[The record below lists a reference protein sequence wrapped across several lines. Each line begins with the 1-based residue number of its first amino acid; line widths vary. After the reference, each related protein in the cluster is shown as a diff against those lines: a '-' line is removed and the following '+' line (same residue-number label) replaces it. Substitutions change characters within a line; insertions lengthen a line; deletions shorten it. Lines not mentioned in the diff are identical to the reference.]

1 MTDQELEAIAGGYHG
16 DAFAVLGPH
25 AAEDSKRAWEVRA
38 FLPNAQEAEVI
49 IDGESIPMQRVH
61 ASGIFSAR
69 LDSQPSEY
77 RLRITDYQGQETEIE
92 DAYRFPPVLSDF
104 DLHLTSEGTNYEGY
118 NSFGAHVVTVEGVS
132 GTRFAVWA
140 PNAIVV
146 SVVGDFNDWDTRRH
160 PMRLRS
166 GGVWEIFIPGVGY
179 GTPYKYAVKSKFRG
193 YSQMKADPYGFGME
207 VPPKSASLVSDLD
220 SYEWQDQ
227 EWMERRATTKILDSP
242 VAFYEV
248 HLGSW
253 MRKEGHEH
261 LSYRELST
269 KLVDYVKR
277 MGYTHIELMPIAEH
291 PYSPSW
297 GYQVTG
303 YFAPTSRFGEPEDL
317 MYFIDCCHQ
326 AGIGVVMDWV
336 PAHFPKDSHGLAYFD
351 GTALYEHEDPR
362 LGEHRDWGTLIF
374 NFGRNEV
381 KSFLIS
387 NALFWLKKYHIDGLR
402 VDAVASMLYLDY
414 SRKAGEWL
422 PNMYG
427 GNENLDAIAFLRKT
441 NEVVHQVPGAM
452 TIAEESTAFTG
463 VSRPVYLNGLGFTMK
478 WNMGWMHDMLQYF
491 ERDPIH
497 RKYHQNDI
505 TFSMVYAFT
514 ENFVLP
520 ISHDEV
526 VYGKRALLDKMPGD
540 EWQRFANAR
549 AFMSYMY
556 THPGKKLL
564 FMGCEIG
571 QTAEWNSEADL
582 QWWLLQFDVHKKF
595 QTFCAALNEVY
606 KSQPALYEIDFQGWG
621 FEWIDFHDSQN
632 SVISFIRYGHR
643 REDFVVVVCNFTPQ
657 PHPGYRIGVPEPGDY
672 LELFNSD
679 AEMFGGSNMG
689 NGGRIRA
696 EAKPSHGRPAS
707 MSVIIPP
714 LGVLILKPARPLPP
728 LPEPTQTLET
738 TKS

>member
-1 MTDQELEAIAGGYHG
+1 MTDEQLEALAGGYHG

-25 AAEDSKRAWEVRA
+25 ATDEKNREWEIRA
-38 FLPNAQEAEVI
+38 FLPNSQEAEVVT
-49 IDGESIPMQRVH
+49 DGESIPMERVH
-61 ASGIFSAR
+61 AAGVFLAR
-69 LDSQPSEY
+69 LKEQPSDY
-77 RLRITDYQGQETEIE
+77 RLRITDYQGNQTEVE

-104 DLHLTSEGTNYEGY
+104 DLHLSSEGTNYEGY
-118 NSFGAHVVTVEGVS
+118 NSFGAHVVTVEGVT

-166 GGVWEIFIPGVGY
+166 GGVWEIFIPNVGV
-179 GTPYKYAVKSKFRG
+179 GTPYKYAVKSRYRG
-193 YSQMKADPYGFGME
+193 YSQMKADPYGFWME
-207 VPPKSASLVSDLD
+207 TPPKSASLVADLD
-220 SYEWQDQ
+220 GYEWHDHD
-227 EWMERRATTKILDSP
+227 WMEQRAKTKILDSP

-253 MRKEGHEH
+253 RRKEGHQQ
-261 LSYRELST
+261 LSYRELAVT
-269 KLVDYVKR
+269 LVEYVKR

-303 YFAPTSRFGEPEDL
+303 YFAPTSRFGEPKDL

-326 AGIGVVMDWV
+326 NGIGVIMDWV

-381 KSFLIS
+381 RSFLIS

-414 SRKAGEWL
+414 SRKAGEWV

-427 GNENLDAIAFLRKT
+427 GNENLDAISFLRKA
-441 NEVVHQVPGAM
+441 NEVVHQVPGAI
-452 TIAEESTAFTG
+452 TVAEESTAFTG

-478 WNMGWMHDMLQYF
+478 WNMGWMHDMLEYF
-491 ERDPIH
+491 SKDPIH

-526 VYGKRALLDKMPGD
+526 VYGKKALLDKMPGD

-564 FMGCEIG
+564 FMGSEIG
-571 QTAEWNSEADL
+571 QTAEWNSEADV
-582 QWWLLQFDVHKKF
+582 QWWLLQFDVHRKF
-595 QTFCAALNEVY
+595 QTFCASLNQVY
-606 KSQPALYEIDFQGWG
+606 KSQPALYEIDFQGSG

-632 SVISFIRYGHR
+632 SIVCFIRYGHR
-643 REDFVVVVCNFTPQ
+643 REDFVVVVCNFTPM
-657 PHPGYRIGVPEPGDY
+657 PHKGYRIGVPEIGEY
-672 LELFNSD
+672 LEIFNSD
-679 AEMFGGSNMG
+679 AEIFGGSNMG
-689 NGGRIRA
+689 NAGRVYA
-696 EAKPSHGRPAS
+696 EATKSHGRPAS
-707 MSVIIPP
+707 VCLTIPP
-714 LGVLILKPARPLPP
+714 LGVVMLKPVRPLPP
-728 LPEPTQTLET
+728 LPEPTAAT
-738 TKS
+738 SVAVG